1 MKRYL
6 KKIFIACLVLLTLIG
21 CDSKES
27 ELKASNNLEK
37 KEQLVFVNYRD
48 IRDLNPHL
56 YAGEMYAQ
64 EMLYETLVNIGP
76 NGYEPCLAES
86 WNISDD
92 GKIYTF
98 NIRKNVKFSDG
109 TICDANAIKANFDA
123 ILENKNRHTWLEM
136 MHLLEGVD
144 LIDDYTIQIKLSKSY
159 YPMLTELAVTRPFA
173 MISPKAMKNGSTK
186 DGVNAYIG
194 TGSYILKEFVTD
206 EYAVFE
212 ANENY
217 WGKIPEIKKILVK
230 VIPDNQTRIL
240 ALEKGEI
247 DLIFGKNMIDA
258 DAVNKYKNN
267 GKFTVALSDATSTRQ
282 IVINTT
288 NKILK
293 DKNVRYALQHA
304 TNKEAISH
312 LYDVKNSFNS
322 YPIDYITQQIGLVS
336 VLNSQDMKEKC
347 QKVIQTRE
355 YTKTKLKELGF
366 VVPDSYANFVFV
378 KHPKIDGEELFLAL
392 RKEGIIVRHWNK
404 PLIDQYL
411 RVTIGTDQQME
422 RFFEF
427 LENYLNQKELL

>member
-144 LIDDYTIQIKLSKSY
+144 LIDDYT
-159 YPMLTELAVTRPFA
+159 
-173 MISPKAMKNGSTK
+173 
-186 DGVNAYIG
+186 
-194 TGSYILKEFVTD
+194 
-206 EYAVFE
+206 
-212 ANENY
+212 
-217 WGKIPEIKKILVK
+217 
-230 VIPDNQTRIL
+230 
-240 ALEKGEI
+240 
-247 DLIFGKNMIDA
+247 
-258 DAVNKYKNN
+258 
-267 GKFTVALSDATSTRQ
+267 
-282 IVINTT
+282 
-288 NKILK
+288 
-293 DKNVRYALQHA
+293 
-304 TNKEAISH
+304 
-312 LYDVKNSFNS
+312 
-322 YPIDYITQQIGLVS
+322 
-336 VLNSQDMKEKC
+336 
-347 QKVIQTRE
+347 
-355 YTKTKLKELGF
+355 
-366 VVPDSYANFVFV
+366 
-378 KHPKIDGEELFLAL
+378 
-392 RKEGIIVRHWNK
+392 
-404 PLIDQYL
+404 
-411 RVTIGTDQQME
+411 
-422 RFFEF
+422 
-427 LENYLNQKELL
+427 